1 MSGPVLLG
9 LRILA
14 AIALYAFLAG
24 ALFLLWQTLRQ
35 QTQFLEKQQSVKL
48 TLGILNEG
56 GQQVIE
62 FITPEIL
69 VGRDPE
75 CDLTLEDGTVS
86 ARHARISFRQAQWWV
101 EDWSSKNGTRLNDEL
116 LTVPAVITSGDI
128 IACGQA
134 KLVVLEQ

>member
-14 AIALYAFLAG
+14 ALALYAFLAG

-35 QTQFLEKQQSVKL
+35 QTEALHRQQMVKL
-48 TLGILNEG
+48 SLAIMLEDNE
-56 GQQVIE
+56 QKTIE
-62 FITPEIL
+62 FNSPEIL

-75 CDLTLEDGTVS
+75 CDLILADGTVS
-86 ARHARISFRQAQWWV
+86 ARHARISHRQGQWWV
-101 EDWSSKNGTRLNDEL
+101 EDWNSTNGTRLNEEVL
-116 LTVPAVITSGDI
+116 VVPAVITGGDV

-134 KLVVLEQ
+134 RIMVV